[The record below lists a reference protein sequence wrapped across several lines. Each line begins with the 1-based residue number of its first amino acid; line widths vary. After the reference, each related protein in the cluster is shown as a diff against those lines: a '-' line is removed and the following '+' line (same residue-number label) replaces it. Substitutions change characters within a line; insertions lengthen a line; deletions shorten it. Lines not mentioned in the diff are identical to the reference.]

1 MADSNKSTLVIAS
14 VLKPV
19 DDSRMYEKIGL
30 TLARSGK
37 YDVHVI
43 GCASATN
50 DNPWITQHAFRP
62 FSRVSLRRFFAPWRI
77 LFLTLRLKPQI
88 FMTTTHELLY
98 VALLLK
104 MFRRCRIIYDVQE
117 NYYWNILYTTAFPLI
132 FKPFVAMYVRAKET
146 LSSSF
151 VDHYLLAEKGYESE
165 LKFPRSRFTTV
176 ENKVSVAPPERRQ
189 DPVVYKNPLRLI
201 FSGTLAETTGVFTA
215 IDLAVKL
222 HVIDDRF
229 RLTIIGYCAQHRVLE
244 KIRLLIQPRPFIEL
258 IARESPVPH
267 AEIFRHIQRADFGL
281 VTYQINPSTMNS
293 IPTKMYEYLGFRL
306 PILLVSHK
314 PWVDFCQAYSAAVVF
329 DPNHFDAAQIYRE
342 MMSKSFYTA
351 DPIDVYWKAEEPRLL
366 DAVANVAR
374 G

>member
-50 DNPWITQHAFRP
+50 ENPWITQHAFRP

-77 LFLTLRLKPQI
+77 LFLTLRLKPHI
-88 FMTTTHELLY
+88 FMITTHELLY

-104 MFRRCRIIYDVQE
+104 MFRRCRVIYDVQE

-165 LKFPRSRFTTV
+165 LTFPRSRFTTV

-189 DPVVYKNPLRLI
+189 DPVVYKNPL
-201 FSGTLAETTGVFTA
+201 
-215 IDLAVKL
+215 
-222 HVIDDRF
+222 
-229 RLTIIGYCAQHRVLE
+229 
-244 KIRLLIQPRPFIEL
+244 
-258 IARESPVPH
+258 
-267 AEIFRHIQRADFGL
+267 
-281 VTYQINPSTMNS
+281 
-293 IPTKMYEYLGFRL
+293 
-306 PILLVSHK
+306 
-314 PWVDFCQAYSAAVVF
+314 
-329 DPNHFDAAQIYRE
+329 
-342 MMSKSFYTA
+342 
-351 DPIDVYWKAEEPRLL
+351 
-366 DAVANVAR
+366 
-374 G
+374 